1 MPQLETELARRRRV
15 ADMMLTAHS
24 VLRDRYAVRAA
35 ALDVA
40 VLALSVLLC
49 LTTFLDPAVLRVV
62 HVSDSTAHITLGISS
77 AAVFFLALVQLRVD
91 WKACAV
97 EHQRACEKLAR
108 LKGDYRRIATG
119 FATGAPTGPSDT
131 ARVLEAADRILEE
144 LRPIPDSEFASL
156 KARHNRKVE
165 VSRIL
170 DRYPGAPVLLL
181 RTMLWWR
188 HTVRVLKDGS
198 ADKKTET

>member
-1 MPQLETELARRRRV
+1 MSQLDADLARRRRV
-15 ADMMLTAHS
+15 VDMMLTAHS
-24 VLRDRYAVRAA
+24 ILRDRYSVRAT

-40 VLALSVLLC
+40 VLGLSVVLC
-49 LTTFLDPAVLRVV
+49 LTTFLDPAVLRVA
-62 HVSDSTAHITLGISS
+62 HIGEDAAHITLGISS

-91 WKACAV
+91 WKARV
-97 EHQRACEKLAR
+97 IEHQRACEKLAR
-108 LKGDYRRIATG
+108 LKGEYRRLAT
-119 FATGAPTGPSDT
+119 APAVSTPAGPSDT
-131 ARVLEAADRILEE
+131 TRVLEAADRVLEE

-188 HTVRVLKDGS
+188 HTVGVLKGGS
-198 ADKKTET
+198 TNNKKET

>member
-1 MPQLETELARRRRV
+1 MSQLDADLARRRRV
-15 ADMMLTAHS
+15 VDMMLTAHS
-24 VLRDRYAVRAA
+24 ILRDRYSVRST

-40 VLALSVLLC
+40 VLGLSVVLC
-49 LTTFLDPAVLRVV
+49 LTTFLDPAVLRVA
-62 HVSDSTAHITLGISS
+62 HISESTAHITLGISS

-91 WKACAV
+91 WKARAV

-108 LKGDYRRIATG
+108 LKADYRRLAT
-119 FATGAPTGPSDT
+119 APTVGTPAGPSDA
-131 ARVLEAADRILEE
+131 ARVLETADRVLED
-144 LRPIPDSEFASL
+144 LRPIPDSEFATL

-181 RTMLWWR
+181 RTVLWWR
-188 HTVRVLKDGS
+188 HTIGVLKDGDS
-198 ADKKTET
+198 NKKMDG